1 MSSKGKVRG
10 GKPADLALIETM
22 RWEPDIGFLR
32 LDQHMRRLARSAD
45 ALGFRPAPPDLLQRL
60 EAAVEGASP
69 LRIRLEM
76 SFRGHVEIA
85 STAFTPIPEDT
96 VWRIGIAK
104 TRIPSDDPMYRH
116 KTSRREVYEAAR
128 AEFSPEEADEVILL
142 NERDEICEGTITNV
156 FVEQADGILT
166 TPPIS
171 SGLLAGVLRGD
182 LIRERRARSG
192 LLTKDDLLGKTL
204 FVGNSL
210 RGLIRAKLVEA
221 PQAEI
226 TAPSNISGGAAA
238 LQKQLG

>member
-22 RWEPDIGFLR
+22 RWEPDAGFLR
-32 LDQHMRRLARSAD
+32 LDQHIRRLARSAD

-60 EAAVEGASP
+60 EAAIEGSAP
-69 LRIRLEM
+69 LRVRLEM

-85 STAFTPIPEDT
+85 ATAFTPIPEGT
-96 VWRIGIAK
+96 IWRLGIAK
-104 TRIPSDDPMYRH
+104 TRMPSDDPMYRH

-142 NERDEICEGTITNV
+142 NERDEVCEGTITNV
-156 FVEQADGILT
+156 FVEQSDGILT

-192 LLTKDDLLGKTL
+192 LLKKDDLLSKTL

-210 RGLIRAKLVEA
+210 RGLIRAQLVEA
-221 PQAEI
+221 PQAD
-226 TAPSNISGGAAA
+226 TAAPLDGSAGARELQNQSG
-238 LQKQLG
+238 